1 MDTSHLNFIDVHY
14 SNVLSIHHVDVVA
27 WNLHRRYG
35 EFRLPK
41 LLEGWEVVGRYG
53 WDEEKVSAPRH
64 FTRSYEPILVLSPT
78 INSSDGDSRSSSSS
92 NRNKEEL

>member
-1 MDTSHLNFIDVHY
+1 MQNLNRILRPEGKLY
-14 SNVLSIHHVDVVA
+14 LSVPIGPDVVA

-53 WDEEKVSAPRH
+53 WDEEKLSAPRH
-64 FTRSYEPILVLSPT
+64 FTRSYEPILVLSP
-78 INSSDGDSRSSSSS
+78 INSSDGDSRSSSS